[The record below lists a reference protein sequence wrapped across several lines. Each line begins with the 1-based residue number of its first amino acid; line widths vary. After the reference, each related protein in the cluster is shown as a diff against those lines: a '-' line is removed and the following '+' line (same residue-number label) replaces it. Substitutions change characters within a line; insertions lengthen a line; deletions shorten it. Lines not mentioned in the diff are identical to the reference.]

1 MKEDMDKLC
10 QMLEVRRSELKQ
22 ERSTFEPVWREINDY
37 VDPRSSRFEGELAVD
52 GTRRDQNIINISPR
66 LAARTLAS
74 GMQSGITSP
83 MRPWFRLA
91 LPDPDMT
98 EFKPFKLWL
107 NDVERVLRYILSR
120 SNIYDRLKSNYGTLG
135 KYGTSALWLDEDAD
149 DVVRAHDFLTG
160 TFYVAANAAGFV
172 DTMYRV
178 TSLTTTQM
186 LERFGIDRVSEQVRN
201 AYDIG
206 NYQTR
211 FDVVHVVEPNRHY
224 KPSSALSQ
232 HKRFSSIW
240 YDMTRKEPK
249 SAYILQIKG
258 YDDQPFMS
266 PRWDVVGEHVYGVGC
281 GEIAIG
287 DCKQLQLMEKR
298 KLQGIDKN
306 VNPPMIADASLRNQ
320 RTSVTPNDT
329 TYVNGMITG
338 SRAGFAP
345 AYQVNPYLRDLKEEI
360 MGVSQRI
367 DEAFFKNL
375 FLMVTE
381 FADQPNITATQINTM
396 REEKLMM
403 LGPVLERLNDELLD
417 PMIDRVF
424 NIAWRRG
431 MIPPPPEEI
440 QNQTLRVEYI
450 SVMAQAQKAMGI
462 GNIERFVGF
471 VGNVAQMYPEALD
484 KMNIDEVI
492 EEYADGVAVPP
503 KSVRTSDE
511 AAKIRS
517 DRAEQQQQMQQMQAG
532 MASAE
537 TAKTLSE
544 TDMNKDSALLRALEA
559 AGSGY
564 SG

>member
-1 MKEDMDKLC
+1 MKIDMEKLC
-10 QMLEVRRSELKQ
+10 MHYEIRRSELKQ
-22 ERSTFEPVWREINDY
+22 DRSTYEPTWREINDY
-37 VDPRSSRFEGELAVD
+37 IAPRSSRFEGELTND
-52 GTRRDQNIINISPR
+52 GTRRDQMIINTSPR

-83 MRPWFRLA
+83 MRPWFKLA
-91 LPDPDMT
+91 LPDPDMN
-98 EFKPFKLWL
+98 EYKPYKLWL
-107 NDVERVLRYILSR
+107 SDVERVLRYILSR

-135 KYGTSALWLDEDAD
+135 NYGTSALWVDEDNS

-160 TFYVAANAAGFV
+160 SFYLSTNAAGYV

-178 TSLTTTQM
+178 TTLTTTQM
-186 LERFGIDRVSEQVRN
+186 LERFGMEMVSEQVKN

-206 NYQTR
+206 NYQTK
-211 FDVVHVVEPNRHY
+211 FDVVHLVEPNRNY
-224 KPSSALSQ
+224 KPASALSQ
-232 HKRFSSIW
+232 HKRFASVW
-240 YDMTRKEPK
+240 YDMTAKDPK
-249 SAYILQIKG
+249 NANILKYSG
-258 YDDQPFMS
+258 YDDQPFMG
-266 PRWDVVGEHVYGVGC
+266 PRWDVMGENVYGFGC
-281 GEIAIG
+281 GEVAIG

-306 VNPPMIADASLRNQ
+306 VNPPMVADASLRNQ
-320 RTSVTPNDT
+320 RTSVVPNET

-338 SRAGFAP
+338 SRPGFAP

-360 MGVSQRI
+360 LGVSQRI
-367 DEAFFKNL
+367 DEAYFKNL

-417 PMIDRVF
+417 PLIDRVF
-424 NIAWRRG
+424 NIAWKRG
-431 MIPPPPEEI
+431 MLPPPPEGIE
-440 QNQTLRVEYI
+440 NTNLRVEYI

-484 KMNIDEVI
+484 KVNIDEVI

-503 KSVRTSDE
+503 KAVRTADE
-511 AAKIRS
+511 AQEIRAG
-517 DRAEQQQQMQQMQAG
+517 REQQAQQMQAAQAG
-532 MASAE
+532 VMAAD
-537 TAKTLSE
+537 TARTLSE
-544 TDMNKDSALLRALEA
+544 TDMTKDSALLRALQT
-559 AGSGY
+559 AGYG
-564 SG
+564 G